1 MRVHLL
7 AFGWALACALTSAQA
22 AEVIPDSSFESTS
35 HAWLESYSLQNPAP
49 CDFSLFYWITTGASG
64 DFGII
69 GYNGELGEA
78 MEADSATF
86 ATAAEIAHNPGGHFT
101 LMLDPQLRL
110 AMGAVPR
117 RLISRAEDGLIPE
130 PATLTLMATGILA
143 LLAVKRY
150 ITR

>member
-22 AEVIPDSSFESTS
+22 AEVIPDSSFETTS
-35 HAWLESYSLQNPAP
+35 HAWLEGYSLQNLAP

-78 MEADSATF
+78 MEGDSATT
-86 ATAAEIAHNPGGHFT
+86 AAAAEIANNPGGHFT

-110 AMGAVPR
+110 TMGPIPR
-117 RLISRAEDGLIPE
+117 RLVSRAEDGLIPE
-130 PATLTLMATGILA
+130 PATLALMAGGLL
-143 LLAVKRY
+143 LLAVR
-150 ITR
+150 RAAAR